1 MNIQMINFV
10 ENWCFQIDEPILQIE
25 IGDINNNNQNEILAA
40 SKSGRLLIFSL
51 TGKVLA
57 DTKLTEKSSI
67 WKVEVRD
74 IDNDGK
80 NELILGGLDGVI
92 RVFKCKSSYEL
103 ETFWEHQFGASISGF
118 LISDINNDNLN
129 EIIAYSIDKSLRV
142 LNSLDGS
149 LIWGQLFED
158 GIGDAIIWQNPL
170 EFALKEVIAVGNDG
184 TIRIFKGKNG
194 ELSWFK
200 RYSDKI
206 RCVSLFNSKKKE
218 FVVCGGDDKK
228 LHFIEKKTQE
238 EIKTIQCQE
247 YVWKCSQFEFMAK
260 NILFVSTYSFEFFDS
275 SINID
280 DLEFNSK
287 LMCFDQNLDVTWE
300 IYDVN
305 VESIV
310 HITIEG
316 LKFLV
321 IGTTRGKILLI
332 EVNSGKI
339 ITEIKKKSCINDLK
353 FDYDSKTIFTCH
365 DDGSLFAYFL
375 GEI

>member
-1 MNIQMINFV
+1 MINL
-10 ENWCFQIDEPILQIE
+10 EEKWHCQIDESILQIE
-25 IGDINNNNQNEILAA
+25 IGDVNNNGQKEILAA
-40 SKSGRLLIFSL
+40 SKSGRIMILSL

-57 DTKLTEKSSI
+57 DKKLTEKSSV

-74 IDNDGK
+74 IDNDYK
-80 NELILGGLDGVI
+80 SEIILGGLDGLI
-92 RVFKCKSSYEL
+92 RVFKCNSSYEL

-118 LISDINNDNLN
+118 LVSDINNDNLK
-129 EIIAYSIDKSLRV
+129 EIIAYSLDKSLRL

-149 LIWGQLFED
+149 LIWGQIFED
-158 GIGDAIIWQNPL
+158 GVGDAIIWQDSSKP
-170 EFALKEVIAVGNDG
+170 AQKEIIANGNDG
-184 TIRIFKGKNG
+184 TVRIFKGTNG

-206 RCVSLFNSKKKE
+206 RCVSLFNSNGKE
-218 FVVCGGDDKK
+218 LIVCGGDDKM
-228 LHFIEKKTQE
+228 LHFIDKKSHK

-247 YVWKCSQFEFMAK
+247 YVWKCAQFKSMK
-260 NILFVSTYSFEFFDS
+260 NNYLLVSTYSFDFFDC

-287 LMCFDQNLDVTWE
+287 LMCFDQDLDVFWE

-310 HITIEG
+310 RITFEG